1 MLCCVNPDCQKPQNP
16 DKNKYCHNC
25 RAELIPLLGGR
36 YRPTQVLSD
45 EGGFGRTYLAED
57 VHKLNECCVVKQFAP
72 KLQGTGPLTK
82 AVELFKQEASRLQQ
96 LAEHPQIPTLLAYFE
111 QSGYLFLVQQF
122 IDGQNLLKEWERR
135 GNYNEIEI
143 RELLLD
149 LLPVLK
155 FIHALGVIHRD
166 IKPQNIIR
174 RQIDGRLVL
183 IDFGASKQLTATVQT
198 KIGTVIGSHGYTALE
213 QMQDG
218 KAYPASDLFSLGA
231 TCFHLLTGVRPS
243 QLWIQHGYGWTTSW
257 RQYLNP
263 PGRDGIFVSVELAEI
278 FDKLL
283 QLDIQKRYQS
293 ADEVLTDLTSKLPPL
308 PSIPPTI
315 LTPTF
320 TTTSANTAPA
330 SRKPNNKANKT
341 PISLKL
347 NNNLK
352 TPLLLGASVLA
363 LGLGGAWYFQ
373 TRPNEMNQ
381 LSEPISQ
388 PVSSPA
394 KNILEVPYL
403 AKSLTGH
410 SSDVNSVAFS
420 PDGTTLGSA
429 SDDKTIKLWN
439 PGTREEIRSLE
450 GHSNW
455 IWTIGFS
462 PDSKTL
468 ASGSADRKIKLWNVE
483 TGKLIRTLEGH
494 TDGVTSVS
502 FSPNGKTLASGS
514 ASKDTKIKLW
524 NLETGKLIRTLE
536 GHNNGVQSV
545 AFSSDGKTLAS
556 GSWDKTIKLWNL
568 ETGKLIRTLDGHGG
582 SVLSVAFAPDGK
594 TLASGSNDKTIKLWN
609 LETGKLIHTLKG
621 HNDKINSVAFL
632 PRTALNDITL
642 VSGSSDRTIRLWNPV
657 TGIKIRTLET
667 GSGYIYAVAISPDGQ
682 TIAGGGSGENILKIW
697 QTIQ

>member
-1 MLCCVNPDCQKPQNP
+1 MLCCVNPDCQKPLNP
-16 DKNKYCHNC
+16 DKNNYCHSC

-82 AVELFKQEASRLQQ
+82 AIELFKQEASRLQE

-111 QSGYLFLVQQF
+111 QNSYLFLVQQF

-135 GNYNEIEI
+135 GNYSETQI

-155 FIHALGVIHRD
+155 FTHVRGVIHRD

-174 RQIDGRLVL
+174 RQSDGRLVL

-198 KIGTVIGSHGYTALE
+198 KMGTVIGSHGYTALE

-243 QLWIQHGYGWTTSW
+243 QLWIQQGYSWVGSW
-257 RQYLNP
+257 RQYLIS
-263 PGRDGIFVSVELAEI
+263 PGRDGVSVSIELGEVL
-278 FDKLL
+278 DKLL

-293 ADEVLTDLTSKLPPL
+293 ADEVITDLTPGLSSSSSLPITL
-308 PSIPPTI
+308 

-320 TTTSANTAPA
+320 A
-330 SRKPNNKANKT
+330 STPANKK
-341 PISLKL
+341 PVLPKL
-347 NNNLK
+347 NKTLK
-352 TPLLLGASVLA
+352 SQLLLISSIVV
-363 LGLGGAWYFQ
+363 LGLGGVWYFQ
-373 TRPNEMNQ
+373 TRPHTM
-381 LSEPISQ
+381 SEYSPSNSPPSSLPISL
-388 PVSSPA
+388 PS
-394 KNILEVPYL
+394 
-403 AKSLTGH
+403 KSDFLPKAFKGH

-439 PGTREEIRSLE
+439 LSSGEEIHTLE
-450 GHSNW
+450 GHSTW
-455 IWTIGFS
+455 IWTIAFS

-468 ASGSADRKIKLWNVE
+468 ASGSADKTIKLWNVE
-483 TGKLIRTLEGH
+483 TGKLVRTLEGN
-494 TDGVTSVS
+494 TDGVTSVA
-502 FSPNGKTLASGS
+502 FSPDGKTLASGT
-514 ASKDTKIKLW
+514 ASKDIKIKLW
-524 NLETGKLIRTLE
+524 NLETGKLIRTLD
-536 GHNNGVQSV
+536 GHTDGVSSV
-545 AFSSDGKTLAS
+545 AFSPDGKTLAS

-568 ETGKLIRTLDGHGG
+568 NTGKEIRTLKGNAE
-582 SVLSVAFAPDGK
+582 SILSVAFAPDGV
-594 TLASGSNDKTIKLWN
+594 TLASGSKDKTIKLWN
-609 LETGKLIHTLKG
+609 LNTGKEIRTLKG
-621 HNDKINSVAFL
+621 HKDKVNSVAFL
-632 PRTALNDITL
+632 PSGTQNGLTL
-642 VSGSSDRTIRLWNPV
+642 VSGSSDKTIKLWNPL
-657 TGIKIRTLET
+657 TGKEIRTLDT
-667 GSGYIYAVAISPDGQ
+667 GSGYIYAIAISPDGE

-697 QTIQ
+697 QPIH

>member
-1 MLCCVNPDCQKPQNP
+1 MLCCVNPDCQKPLNP
-16 DKNKYCHNC
+16 DKNNYCHSC

-82 AVELFKQEASRLQQ
+82 AIELFKQEASRLQE

-111 QSGYLFLVQQF
+111 QNGYLFLVQQF

-135 GNYNEIEI
+135 GNYSETQI

-155 FIHALGVIHRD
+155 FIHLRGVIHRD

-174 RQIDGRLVL
+174 RQSDGRLVL

-198 KIGTVIGSHGYTALE
+198 KMGTVIGSHGYTALE

-243 QLWIQHGYGWTTSW
+243 QLWIQQGYSWVGSW
-257 RQYLNP
+257 RQYVIS
-263 PGRDGIFVSVELAEI
+263 PGRDGVSVSIELGEVL
-278 FDKLL
+278 DKLL

-293 ADEVLTDLTSKLPPL
+293 ADEVIADLTPGLSSFSSLPVTL
-308 PSIPPTI
+308 

-320 TTTSANTAPA
+320 A
-330 SRKPNNKANKT
+330 STPANKR
-341 PISLKL
+341 PVSPKL
-347 NNNLK
+347 NKTLK
-352 TPLLLGASVLA
+352 SQLLLISSILV
-363 LGLGGAWYFQ
+363 LGLGGVWYFQ
-373 TRPNEMNQ
+373 TRPHTM
-381 LSEPISQ
+381 SEYSPSNSPPSSLPISA
-388 PVSSPA
+388 PS
-394 KNILEVPYL
+394 
-403 AKSLTGH
+403 KSDFLPKAFKGH

-420 PDGTTLGSA
+420 PDGITLGSA

-439 PGTREEIRSLE
+439 LTSGEEIQTLE

-455 IWTIGFS
+455 IWTVAFS

-468 ASGSADRKIKLWNVE
+468 ASGSADKTIKLWNVE
-483 TGKLIRTLEGH
+483 TGKLVRTLEGN
-494 TDGVTSVS
+494 TDGVTSVA
-502 FSPNGKTLASGS
+502 FSPDGKTLASGT
-514 ASKDTKIKLW
+514 ASKDIKIKLW

-536 GHNNGVQSV
+536 GHTDGVPSV
-545 AFSSDGKTLAS
+545 AFSPDGKTLAS

-568 ETGKLIRTLDGHGG
+568 NTGKEIRTLKGNAE
-582 SVLSVAFAPDGK
+582 SILSVAFAPDGV
-594 TLASGSNDKTIKLWN
+594 TLASGSKDKTIKLWN
-609 LETGKLIHTLKG
+609 LNTGKEIRTLKG
-621 HNDKINSVAFL
+621 HKDKVNSVAFL
-632 PRTALNDITL
+632 PSGTKNGLTL
-642 VSGSSDRTIRLWNPV
+642 VSGSSDKTIKLWNPL
-657 TGIKIRTLET
+657 TGKEIRTLDT
-667 GSGYIYAVAISPDGQ
+667 GSGYIYAIAISPDGE
-682 TIAGGGSGENILKIW
+682 TIAGGGSGENLLKIW
-697 QTIQ
+697 QPIH

>member
-1 MLCCVNPDCQKPQNP
+1 MLCCVNPDCQKPLNP
-16 DKNKYCHNC
+16 DKNNYCHSC

-45 EGGFGRTYLAED
+45 EGGFGRTYLAKD

-82 AVELFKQEASRLQQ
+82 AVELFKQEASRLQE

-111 QSGYLFLVQQF
+111 QNSYLFLVQQF
-122 IDGQNLLKEWERR
+122 IDGQNLLKESETRA
-135 GNYNEIEI
+135 NYNETEI
-143 RELLLD
+143 RQLLLD

-155 FIHALGVIHRD
+155 FIHVRGVIHRD

-174 RQIDGRLVL
+174 RQSDGRLIL
-183 IDFGASKQLTATVQT
+183 IDFGASKLLTATVQT

-243 QLWIQHGYGWTTSW
+243 QLWIYQGYAWVASW
-257 RQYLNP
+257 RQHLTSS
-263 PGRDGIFVSVELAEI
+263 GRDGISISMELGEVL
-278 FDKLL
+278 DKLL

-293 ADEVLTDLTSKLPPL
+293 ADEVITDLTPQLAPL
-308 PSIPPTI
+308 SSVPPTI

-320 TTTSANTAPA
+320 TATP
-330 SRKPNNKANKT
+330 ANKG
-341 PISLKL
+341 PVSPKS

-352 TPLLLGASVLA
+352 SQLLLGSSILV
-363 LGLGGAWYFQ
+363 LGLGGVWYFQ
-373 TRPNEMNQ
+373 SRPHTVSEVP
-381 LSEPISQ
+381 EPISQ
-388 PVSSPA
+388 PISQPIQPQKNVSENS
-394 KNILEVPYL
+394 YL
-403 AKSLTGH
+403 PKPFKGH

-439 PGTREEIRSLE
+439 LTDGQEIRTLE

-455 IWTIGFS
+455 IWTIAFS
-462 PDSKTL
+462 PDSKIL
-468 ASGSADRKIKLWNVE
+468 ASGSADKTIKLWNLE
-483 TGKLIRTLEGH
+483 TGKLIRTLQGNS
-494 TDGVTSVS
+494 DGVTSVA
-502 FSPNGKTLASGS
+502 FSPDGKTLASGN
-514 ASKDTKIKLW
+514 ASKDMKIKLW

-536 GHNNGVQSV
+536 GHTSGVASV
-545 AFSSDGKTLAS
+545 VFSPDGKTLAS

-568 ETGKLIRTLDGHGG
+568 ETGKLIRTLEGNAE
-582 SVLSVAFAPDGK
+582 SILSVAFAPDGVI
-594 TLASGSNDKTIKLWN
+594 LASGSKDKTIKLWN
-609 LETGKLIHTLKG
+609 LKTGKLIHTLKG
-621 HNDKINSVAFL
+621 HHDKVNSVAFL
-632 PRTALNDITL
+632 PSVSSNGITL
-642 VSGSSDRTIRLWNPV
+642 VSGSSDKTIKLWNPV
-657 TGIKIRTLET
+657 TGKEIRTLET

-697 QTIQ
+697 QMIN

>member
-1 MLCCVNPDCQKPQNP
+1 MVCCVNPDCQKPLNP
-16 DKNKYCHNC
+16 EKNNYCHSC
-25 RAELIPLLGGR
+25 QAELLPLLGGR

-72 KLQGTGPLTK
+72 KLHGTGPLTK

-111 QSGYLFLVQQF
+111 QNGYLFLVQQF
-122 IDGQNLLKEWERR
+122 IDGQNLLKEWGTQ
-135 GNYNEIEI
+135 GNYNEIQI

-149 LLPVLK
+149 LLPLLT
-155 FIHALGVIHRD
+155 FIHVRGVIHRD

-174 RQIDGRLVL
+174 RQSDGRLVL

-213 QMQDG
+213 QMQEG

-243 QLWIQHGYGWTTSW
+243 QLWIHQGYGWVKSW
-257 RQYLNP
+257 QQYLNS
-263 PGRDGIFVSVELAEI
+263 PGRDKISVSVELAEI
-278 FDKLL
+278 LDRLL
-283 QLDIQKRYQS
+283 QPDIEKRYQS
-293 ADEVLTDLTSKLPPL
+293 AEEVIADLTPSLSPPL
-308 PSIPPTI
+308 PLVPPTI

-320 TTTSANTAPA
+320 TTSSAETTLVSP
-330 SRKPNNKANKT
+330 
-341 PISLKL
+341 KL
-347 NNNLK
+347 NNKLK
-352 TPLLLGASVLA
+352 SKLLLGTSILV
-363 LGLGGAWYFQ
+363 LGLGGVWYFQ
-373 TRPNEMNQ
+373 TRSPEISEF
-381 LSEPISQ
+381 SEPISQ
-388 PVSSPA
+388 PVTSQ
-394 KNILEVPYL
+394 KNVLENSYL
-403 AKSLTGH
+403 AKSLKGH

-439 PGTREEIRSLE
+439 LATKQEIRTLE

-455 IWTIGFS
+455 IWTIAFS

-468 ASGSADRKIKLWNVE
+468 ASGSADKTIKLWNLA
-483 TGKLIRTLEGH
+483 TGKLIRTLQGH

-502 FSPNGKTLASGS
+502 FSPDGKILASGS
-514 ASKDTKIKLW
+514 ASKDTKIRLW

-536 GHNNGVQSV
+536 GHANGVQAV
-545 AFSSDGKTLAS
+545 VFSPDGKTLAS

-568 ETGKLIRTLDGHGG
+568 GTGKLIRTLKGNGG
-582 SVLSVAFAPDGK
+582 AILSVAFAPDGK

-609 LETGKLIHTLKG
+609 VETGKLMHTLKG

-632 PRTALNDITL
+632 PSTPLNNITL
-642 VSGSSDRTIRLWNPV
+642 VSGSSDKTIKLWNPV
-657 TGIKIRTLET
+657 TGEKIRTLET

-697 QTIQ
+697 QTIH